1 MINEVTKDSPTT
13 AEVKTVFSIKTGLTG
28 IHRIKKGLRSGK
40 KVKIGKKVV
49 GMHTASLPC
58 KRRH

>member
-1 MINEVTKDSPTT
+1 MINEVTKSPTT
-13 AEVKTVFSIKTGLTG
+13 AEVKTVFTIQMELTG

-49 GMHTASLPC
+49 GIHTTRLPC
-58 KRRH
+58 KRRN